1 MTRIDFHFNVSNREN
16 YICRLLRKVYR
27 AEQRAVF
34 FSPDHV
40 LVKAIDDGL
49 WTLSETDF
57 IPHIHLDK
65 AEGDSDLSEIIEPI
79 VLLNQEQETPHCDI
93 LISGSN
99 ETPNFFGRFER
110 LIEIVSPEISDREK
124 ARERWRWYKDR
135 GYGIQTF
142 DAAKK

>member
-34 FSPDHV
+34 FSPDQV

-49 WTLSETDF
+49 WALSETDF
-57 IPHIHLDK
+57 IPHIHL
-65 AEGDSDLSEIIEPI
+65 SVSPPDLSEIIEPI
-79 VLLNQEQETPHCDI
+79 VLLHHEQETPHCDI
-93 LISGSN
+93 LVSGSN
-99 ETPNFFGRFER
+99 ETPSFFGRFER
-110 LIEIVSPEISDREK
+110 LIEIVSPELSDREK

>member
-27 AEQRAVF
+27 AEQKAVF
-34 FSPDHV
+34 FAPELAFV
-40 LVKAIDDGL
+40 NAIDEGL
-49 WTLSETDF
+49 WALSETDF
-57 IPHIHLDK
+57 IPHIHLQD
-65 AEGDSDLSEIIEPI
+65 AGENLSEIIEPI
-79 VLLNQEQETPHCDI
+79 VLLHHEMETPHCDI
-93 LISGSN
+93 LISGAN
-99 ETPNFFGRFER
+99 ETPGFFGRFER

>member
-1 MTRIDFHFNVSNREN
+1 MTRIDFHFNVSDREN

-34 FSPDHV
+34 FSPDQAF
-40 LVKAIDDGL
+40 VKAIDDGL
-49 WTLSETDF
+49 WALSETDF
-57 IPHIHLDK
+57 IPHIHL
-65 AEGDSDLSEIIEPI
+65 AEGTSDLSEVIEPI
-79 VLLNQEQETPHCDI
+79 VLLHQELETPHCDI
-93 LISGSN
+93 LVSDSN
-99 ETPNFFGRFER
+99 ETPTFFGRFER
-110 LIEIVSPEISDREK
+110 LIEIVSPEISVREK

>member
-34 FSPDHV
+34 FAPDQS
-40 LVKAIDDGL
+40 LVAAIDDGL
-49 WTLSETDF
+49 WALSETDF
-57 IPHIHLDK
+57 IPHIHLNEDNHV
-65 AEGDSDLSEIIEPI
+65 LSEVIEPI
-79 VLLNQEQETPHCDI
+79 VLLHREQETPHCDI

-99 ETPNFFGRFER
+99 ETPGFFGRFER